1 MITAYVAPALSSALV
16 KLKNLIAESEE
27 KGVHTV
33 IFCEDRLTLVAERTV
48 CSAVGGTFLT
58 SVYTFA
64 RFLSVERGKGENV
77 LSSQGSA
84 MAIRKL
90 IDENRD
96 SLTLFKRLNSATAA
110 QDVYDTI
117 ALLYSSRVSPE
128 DLSSVVSENALLNNK
143 LRDLEFL
150 YRAYR
155 DYLAENN
162 CMDRNRYLSLLPDV
176 ITSSAKIR
184 GANVVFL
191 GFQAFT
197 CSVKECARACM
208 DAAKNVFGLFIGGAE
223 DVYTNEAVAAFQS
236 AAREFGGCNTVS
248 VRSGLNP
255 AAEQLRLNIFNP
267 DCFNAGNKLITDAV
281 ALFEGADEEEEAEF
295 IAASIIR
302 HVFDEGVRYQAISV
316 MLPDLEGY
324 RGVIERVFSEYKI
337 PYYLDRQYPLSEH
350 FICSFLCGYLSC
362 AADGCTY
369 ESVSAVVSSPLF
381 ALKGRKDAEMRRD
394 KDIFINYML
403 RLAAF
408 RGGVK
413 REPKEEILK
422 SLDFEITSVRR
433 VRTAFLEGLER
444 FPSKGTGESFC
455 AALRRALSLF
465 NAEETLKGIAADFA
479 DSEPSLSALSARA
492 YECALSVIDEAEK
505 LTRGTR
511 FTARE
516 FSRILKSGF
525 SAMRVSL
532 IPPKQDA
539 VFVGDLTSTANV
551 GSEIIFAAG
560 LTGDV
565 PSASADTAILTDK
578 ELASLESL
586 NVIISPKISQVNNR
600 ARELV
605 GLNLC
610 AFRKKLY
617 LTYPVRRGGEECGAS
632 EIIAYARTLFAV
644 SSGEGLSPLT
654 MKAVVKSEKYLPYF
668 CSRPSPALK
677 KLVSNDCRSGVNAAI
692 YAVLKQNGYG
702 DYADDALAPERES
715 GRIFCGAKLYGN
727 VFSPTALESY
737 FTCPYRSFMQ
747 RGLKLAE
754 REEGVMRPL
763 DCGNFIH
770 SVLQKLAYTVNVIET
785 DEQLVKKAEE
795 IALGLLSTPE
805 YAALNSS
812 KRGEYIGKTLVE
824 EAVKVSSG
832 MYSQLKNSHFKVN
845 AAESSCE
852 MLLDNGV
859 KLYGRIDRVDGCGDM
874 VRIIDYKTGAVDNSA
889 SSYYMGL
896 KLQLPVYLLASSSG
910 KRAVGAY
917 YFPAKVEYE
926 DEHDGVFRLKGYMDG
941 SEDVVR
947 NSDLLVAEKSKS
959 AFVDAYLNG
968 RAVESVLNRE
978 DFADFLQYSRM
989 VARKGA
995 AEMTGGNIAPSPA
1008 EGACSY
1014 CSFSGSCGFA
1024 VGVDGEERK
1033 KIKTDCKRIAEVVR
1047 EERGDKE

>member
-1 MITAYVAPALSSALV
+1 MITAYIAPALSTALG
-16 KLKNLIAESEE
+16 KLKNLISANEE
-27 KGVHTV
+27 KGVKTV

-48 CSAVGGTFLT
+48 CAAVGGSFLT

-64 RFLSVERGKGENV
+64 RFLSTERGKNENV

-96 SLTLFKRLNSATAA
+96 SLTLFKRLNSSTAA

-117 ALLYSSRVSPE
+117 ALLYSSRVTPE

-155 DYLAENN
+155 DYLASNN
-162 CMDRNRYLSLLPDV
+162 CMDRNRYLSLLPET
-176 ITSSAKIR
+176 ISASKKIR
-184 GANVVFL
+184 GADVIFL

-197 CSVKECARACM
+197 CSVKECASACM
-208 DAAKNVFGLFIGGAE
+208 DAAKNVYGLFIGGKE
-223 DVYTNEAVAAFQS
+223 DVYTNEAVASFQS
-236 AAREFGGCNTVS
+236 AAREFGGCNTVNI
-248 VRSGLNP
+248 RSDLNP
-255 AAEQLRLNIFNP
+255 AAEQLRLNIFDP
-267 DCFNAGNKLITDAV
+267 DCFNNAKRLTSDQV
-281 ALFEGADEEEEAEF
+281 SVFEGNDEEEEAEY
-295 IAASIIR
+295 IAANIIKY
-302 HVFDEGVRYQAISV
+302 VFDEGVRYQAISV

-324 RGVIERVFSEYKI
+324 RAVIERVFNEYKI
-337 PYYLDRQYPLSEH
+337 PYYLDRHYPLSEH
-350 FICSFLCGYLSC
+350 FICSFLCAYLSC
-362 AADGCTY
+362 AADGCTL

-381 ALKGRKDAEMRRD
+381 ALKDRKDAEMRRD

-413 REPKEEILK
+413 RQPKEEILL
-422 SLDFEITSVRR
+422 SLGFDMQSVER
-433 VRTAFLEGLER
+433 VRCEFLRGLEG
-444 FPSKGTGESFC
+444 FSSKATGESFC
-455 AALRRALSLF
+455 AALRKVLAQF
-465 NAEETLKGIAADFA
+465 NVKQTLEGIAADFA

-492 YECALSVIDEAEK
+492 YESACAVIDEAEK
-505 LTRGTR
+505 LTCGTR

-516 FSRILKSGF
+516 FSRVLKSGF
-525 SAMRVSL
+525 AAMRISL

-539 VFVGDLTSTANV
+539 VFVGDLTSTVNV

-578 ELASLESL
+578 ELASLENL
-586 NVIISPKISQVNNR
+586 NVIISPKISQVNRR
-600 ARELV
+600 ARETV

-610 AFRKKLY
+610 AFRKKLC
-617 LTYPVRRGGEECGAS
+617 LTYPVRRGGEECGVS
-632 EIIAYARTLFAV
+632 EIIAYARALFANPN
-644 SSGEGLSPLT
+644 GESIPVIT
-654 MKAVVKSEKYLPYF
+654 MKAVVKSEKLLPYF

-677 KLVSNDCRSGVNAAI
+677 KMVSSYVRSGVNAAI
-692 YAVLKQNGYG
+692 YAVLKDNGYASL
-702 DYADDALAPERES
+702 ADDALAPERERDKIS
-715 GRIFCGAKLYGN
+715 CGKTLYGN

-737 FTCPYRSFMQ
+737 FSCPYRSFMQ

-770 SVLQKLAYTVNVIET
+770 TVLQRLAYTINLIGSE
-785 DEQLVKKAEE
+785 EELVQKAQE
-795 IALGLLSTPE
+795 IATGLLLTPE

-812 KRGEYIGKTLVE
+812 KRGEYMGKSLVE

-832 MYSQLKNSHFKVN
+832 MYAQLKNSNFKVSAVEN
-845 AAESSCE
+845 SCDL
-852 MLLDNGV
+852 LLDNGV
-859 KLYGRIDRVDGCGDM
+859 KLFGRIDRVDGCGDM
-874 VRIIDYKTGAVDNSA
+874 VRIIDYKTGSVDNSA

-941 SEDVVR
+941 SEDVVK
-947 NSDLLVAEKSKS
+947 NTDTQVSEKCKS

-968 RAVESVLNRE
+968 RAVESVLDRD

-995 AEMTGGNIAPSPA
+995 AEMTGGNILPSPA
-1008 EGACSY
+1008 EGACGY
-1014 CSFSGSCGFA
+1014 CQFAGSCGFA

-1033 KIKTDCKRIAEVVR
+1033 KIKVDCKRVAQVVR
-1047 EERGDKE
+1047 EERGDE